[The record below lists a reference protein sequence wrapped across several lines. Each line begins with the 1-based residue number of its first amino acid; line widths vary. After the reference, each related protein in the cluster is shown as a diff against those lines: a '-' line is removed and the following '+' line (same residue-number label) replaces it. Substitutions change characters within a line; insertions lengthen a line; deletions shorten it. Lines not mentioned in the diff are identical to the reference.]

1 MTVAELI
8 AALERA
14 NPEATVLVEDEAGYF
29 SPAEVWTDD
38 HGDVRIS

>member
-14 NPEATVLVEDEAGYF
+14 NPDAQVVLQDEAGF
-29 SPAEVWTDD
+29 FNPTEVWTDD
-38 HGDVRIS
+38 MGDVRIA